1 MQSNLQR
8 RNIAMF
14 KAVLCI
20 GLTAILALPAH
31 ALTGKVIDADTRAPI
46 AGSFVTLGAASVR
59 TDKNGVFQLDD
70 ATLDANGREL
80 RARAYGY
87 ARASRTLAAGEAEPV
102 LALKA
107 FTPQGIYLSAYGISS
122 LKLRNNALDLIK
134 DTQINTLVIDVK
146 TDSALV
152 SHRSSIPLA
161 TEIGAQKLVLM
172 KDMPE
177 MIERL
182 RGQGIYTIAR
192 IVTFKDTLLA
202 QAHPEL
208 AVRNAKGEVWKDRE
222 GLSWVDPFKSE
233 TWDYNVALAEEAARM
248 GFDEIQFDYVR
259 FPDTRGLVFSKPNNE
274 ENRVAAINGLL
285 AAAQQKLAPYNVFLS
300 ADIFGYVAWNT
311 NDTEIG
317 QRMTDI
323 FAHVDYASPMLY
335 PSGFQFGIPG
345 CRDPVANSHEIVYRT
360 LERAR
365 ERAGVPAVR
374 FRPWLQAFKDYAFDR
389 RQFGAAEL
397 QQQIS
402 AANRFGSSGY
412 LLWNPRNVYAADAI
426 RIPPSTM
433 TAGN

>member
-1 MQSNLQR
+1 
-8 RNIAMF
+8 MF
-14 KAVLCI
+14 KAVLCTA
-20 GLTAILALPAH
+20 LTTLLALPAH
-31 ALTGKVIDADTRAPI
+31 ALTGKVVDAATGAPI
-46 AGSFVTLGAASVR
+46 EGSFVTFGAASVQ
-59 TDKNGVFQLDD
+59 TDKNGIFRIDD
-70 ATLDANGREL
+70 AHTGNSASINNGEL

-87 ARASRTLAAGEAEPV
+87 ARASQTPAAGAEPV
-102 LALKA
+102 IALKA

-122 LKLRNNALDLIK
+122 LKLRTNALDLIK
-134 DTQINTLVIDVK
+134 GTQINTLVIDLK
-146 TDSALV
+146 TDTSLV
-152 SHRSSIPLA
+152 SYRTSVPLA
-161 TEIGAQKLVLM
+161 GEIGAQKLVLM

-177 MIERL
+177 MVARL
-182 RGQGIYTIAR
+182 RAQGIYTIGR

-208 AVRNAKGEVWKDRE
+208 AVRNAAGGIWKDRE
-222 GLSWVDPFKSE
+222 GLSWVDPFKTE
-233 TWDYNVALAEEAARM
+233 TWDYNVALAEEAAKM

-274 ENRVAAINGLL
+274 QNRVAAIDGLL
-285 AAAQQKLAPYNVFLS
+285 AAAQKKLAPYNVFLS
-300 ADIFGYVAWNT
+300 ADIFGYVAWNP

-317 QRMTDI
+317 QRITDI

-345 CRDPVANSHEIVYRT
+345 YRDPVANSHEIVYRT

-365 ERAGVPAVR
+365 QRAGVPAVR

-389 RQFGAAEL
+389 RHFGPEEL

-402 AANRFGSSGY
+402 AANRFGNGGY

-426 RIPPSTM
+426 KTPPSTM
-433 TAGN
+433 TAAN

>member
-1 MQSNLQR
+1 MKTL
-8 RNIAMF
+8 
-14 KAVLCI
+14 KAVLSAVI
-20 GLTAILALPAH
+20 ATTLTLPAY
-31 ALTGKVIDADTRAPI
+31 ALTINGKVIDAATRSPI
-46 AGSFVTLGAASVR
+46 EGAFITLGNSSAQ
-59 TDKNGVFQLDD
+59 TDKSGAFKID
-70 ATLDANGREL
+70 GEGSEL
-80 RARAYGY
+80 RARAYGHT
-87 ARASRTLAAGEAEPV
+87 RAAMAVSAANTATTFE
-102 LALKA
+102 LKP
-107 FTPQGIYLSAYGISS
+107 FSPQGIYLSAYGISS
-122 LKLRNNALDLIK
+122 LKLRHSALDIVK
-134 DTQINTLVIDVK
+134 GTQINTLVIDLK
-146 TDSALV
+146 TDTAIISYKTAV
-152 SHRSSIPLA
+152 PLA
-161 TEIGAQKLVLM
+161 SAIGAQKMVLV

-177 MIERL
+177 MIASL
-182 RGQGIYTIAR
+182 HAQGIYTIGR

-208 AVRNAKGEVWKDRE
+208 AVKNSAGGVWKDRE

-233 TWDYNVALAEEAARM
+233 VWEYNAALAEEAAKM
-248 GFDEIQFDYVR
+248 GFDEVQFDYVR

-285 AAAQQKLAPYNVFLS
+285 TMVRQKIAPYNVFLS

-317 QRMTDI
+317 QRITDMVQ
-323 FAHVDYASPMLY
+323 HVDYVSPMLY

-345 CRDPVANSHEIVYRT
+345 YRDPVANSHEIVFRT

-389 RQFGAAEL
+389 RHFGAAEI

-412 LLWNPRNVYAADAI
+412 LLWNPRNVYAAENIKTPA
-426 RIPPSTM
+426 PTM
-433 TAGN
+433 TASSK

>member
-1 MQSNLQR
+1 
-8 RNIAMF
+8 MF
-14 KAVLCI
+14 KAVLCTA
-20 GLTAILALPAH
+20 LTAILALPAH

-46 AGSFVTLGAASVR
+46 ADSFVTLGAASVR
-59 TDKNGVFQLDD
+59 TDKNGVFQVDGD
-70 ATLDANGREL
+70 SGEL

-87 ARASRTLAAGEAEPV
+87 ARASQTLASGAAEPV

-134 DTQINTLVIDVK
+134 GTQINTLVIDVK

-177 MIERL
+177 MIARL
-182 RGQGIYTIAR
+182 RGEGIYTIAR

-274 ENRVAAINGLL
+274 QNRVAAINGLL
-285 AAAQQKLAPYNVFLS
+285 SAAQQKLAPYNVFLS

-317 QRMTDI
+317 QRITDI

-426 RIPPSTM
+426 RTPPSTM

>member
-1 MQSNLQR
+1 MK
-8 RNIAMF
+8 IF
-14 KAVLCI
+14 KVVL
-20 GLTAILALPAH
+20 LTALTTALALPAH
-31 ALTGKVIDADTRAPI
+31 ALTVTGKVVDAATRAPLE
-46 AGSFVTLGAASVR
+46 GSFVTLGKNSVQ
-59 TDKNGVFQLDD
+59 TDKNGVFRIDGD
-70 ATLDANGREL
+70 GAEL

-87 ARASRTLAAGEAEPV
+87 ARAAQPLAVGGNIEPV
-102 LALKA
+102 IELQA

-122 LKLRNNALDLIK
+122 RKLRNEALDLIK
-134 DTQINTLVIDVK
+134 GTQINTLVIDLK
-146 TDSALV
+146 TDTAMV
-152 SHRSSIPLA
+152 SYRTAVPLA
-161 TEIGAQKLVLM
+161 GEIGAQKMVLM

-177 MIERL
+177 MVANL
-182 RGQGIYTIAR
+182 RAQGIYTIGR

-208 AVRNAKGEVWKDRE
+208 AVRNSAGGIWKDRE
-222 GLSWVDPFKSE
+222 GLAWVDPFKTE
-233 TWDYNVALAEEAARM
+233 VWDYNVALAEEAAKM

-274 ENRVAAINGLL
+274 QNRVAAISGLL
-285 AAAQQKLAPYNVFLS
+285 AAAKHKLAPYNVFLS

-317 QRMTDI
+317 QRITDI

-345 CRDPVANSHEIVYRT
+345 YRNPVVNSHEIVYRT

-365 ERAGVPAVR
+365 VRAGVPAVR

-389 RQFGAAEL
+389 RHFGAEEL

-412 LLWNPRNVYAADAI
+412 LLWNPRNVYAAEAI
-426 RIPPSTM
+426 KTPPPTM
-433 TAGN
+433 TAAK

>member
-1 MQSNLQR
+1 MR
-8 RNIAMF
+8 
-14 KAVLCI
+14 KAVL
-20 GLTAILALPAH
+20 LTALAATLSLPVH
-31 ALTGKVIDADTRAPI
+31 ALVVSGKVIDAATRAPI
-46 AGSFVTLGAASVR
+46 AGSFVTLGKASVQ
-59 TDKNGVFQLDD
+59 TDSDGRFRLDD
-70 ATLDANGREL
+70 GSRDGASSEL

-87 ARASRTLAAGEAEPV
+87 ARAAQPVTAGTEPV
-102 LALKA
+102 IELKA
-107 FTPQGIYLSAYGISS
+107 FAPQGIYLSAYGISS

-134 DTQINTLVIDVK
+134 DTQINTLVIDLK

-152 SHRSSIPLA
+152 SYRTSVPLA
-161 TEIGAQKLVLM
+161 GEIGAQKLVLM
-172 KDMPE
+172 KDMPD
-177 MIERL
+177 MVARL
-182 RGQGIYTIAR
+182 RAQGIYTIGR

-202 QAHPEL
+202 QAHPEF
-208 AVRNAKGEVWKDRE
+208 AVRNAAGGIWKDRE
-222 GLSWVDPFKSE
+222 GLAWVDPFKTE
-233 TWDYNVALAEEAARM
+233 VWDYNVALAEEAAKM

-274 ENRVAAINGLL
+274 ANRVAAINGLL
-285 AAAQQKLAPYNVFLS
+285 AQARQRLAPYNVFLS

-317 QRMTDI
+317 QRITDI
-323 FAHVDYASPMLY
+323 FDHVDYASPMLY

-345 CRDPVANSHEIVYRT
+345 YRNPVANSHEIVYRT

-389 RQFGAAEL
+389 RYFGHEEL

-426 RIPPSTM
+426 KMPPANM
-433 TAGN
+433 TAAN